1 MHVIDQ
7 VKLTGTAVLATSA
20 VSCWSCGVFGVFAQ
34 SPGAVRLTERSV
46 LAGENVPLLCIVLF
60 TVTLNAVFACA
71 VGGALTVTLETFS
84 SEVAS
89 TAVVAGP
96 PLPLLFAPFESLTCC
111 WSIATDAEPLK
122 SWFEWLVQ
130 VTDHVLVTGTAV
142 LITRLPSCCTWVP
155 LGAFVQSAGVLRLR
169 VESTFTGV
177 TPPLLCS
184 VAVIVTL
191 NAVFVFALAGDEAV
205 TLETFT
211 SDVPVTAVVALPCPL
226 LFVGVGSLTWSWST
240 ATLASPVNWWL
251 EGELQVTDQVALTG
265 EAVLVASAVLS
276 TACVVFGVFVQ
287 SAGTL
292 RLRVASALT
301 GPAPLLCRLAATL
314 TLNAVAA
321 GEVAGAVTVTA
332 LTLRSACA
340 RIAVVALPLPLSFPG
355 VGSLTWSWSML
366 TAAEPLK
373 AWFELLEQ
381 LTDQVALTGAATLGA
396 SAVSCTVCA
405 PPGVLVQ
412 SPGTVRSSV
421 VSVFTGFT
429 VPLLWMFALT
439 VTLKEAPALAEG
451 GAETE
456 ALLTLTSDVAWI
468 AVEPLPE
475 PLLFKVSGSFT
486 CSMSSVAVTEA
497 VKLWFDGFEQVTDHV

>member
-1 MHVIDQ
+1 
-7 VKLTGTAVLATSA
+7 
-20 VSCWSCGVFGVFAQ
+20 
-34 SPGAVRLTERSV
+34 
-46 LAGENVPLLCIVLF
+46 
-60 TVTLNAVFACA
+60 
-71 VGGALTVTLETFS
+71 
-84 SEVAS
+84 
-89 TAVVAGP
+89 
-96 PLPLLFAPFESLTCC
+96 
-111 WSIATDAEPLK
+111 
-122 SWFEWLVQ
+122 
-130 VTDHVLVTGTAV
+130 
-142 LITRLPSCCTWVP
+142 
-155 LGAFVQSAGVLRLR
+155 
-169 VESTFTGV
+169 
-177 TPPLLCS
+177 
-184 VAVIVTL
+184 
-191 NAVFVFALAGDEAV
+191 
-205 TLETFT
+205 
-211 SDVPVTAVVALPCPL
+211 

-240 ATLASPVNWWL
+240 TTLTSPVNWWL

-292 RLRVASALT
+292 RLRVASAVT

-412 SPGTVRSSV
+412 SPGTVRSSA

-439 VTLKEAPALAEG
+439 VTLKEAPAVAEG

-486 CSMSSVAVTEA
+486 CSMSSVAVTDP
-497 VKLWFDGFEQVTDHV
+497 VKLWLDGFEQVTDHV